1 VADWQVSFALGDEE
15 ESKGEGT
22 ALPAKGGTAIT
33 AHEAAART
41 RRLWDLGEDGV
52 DSGSSVPTCAGTHS
66 PCATLHPLLSVRA
79 PLFED
84 GQGEAAVTQGHPKE
98 ASEPQATSS
107 GLFDPQSPNKEQLV
121 RLLLNAPLPE
131 SSRSTDS
138 RKTGG
143 LGASNVN
150 VSSRSCQPAD
160 KKTSQLLLLSQISA
174 QLT

>member
-1 VADWQVSFALGDEE
+1 MADWQVSLAVGDEE
-15 ESKGEGT
+15 ESEGDGT
-22 ALPAKGGTAIT
+22 ALPAKGGTGTT
-33 AHEAAART
+33 AGEAAARAVASGPWGTMEWT
-41 RRLWDLGEDGV
+41 RAALC
-52 DSGSSVPTCAGTHS
+52 PPAGAHS
-66 PCATLHPLLSVRA
+66 PRHTPPLPSVRA

-84 GQGEAAVTQGHPKE
+84 GQAEAAVTQGHPTE

-143 LGASNVN
+143 LGASSVN
-150 VSSRSCQPAD
+150 VSSRSCRPAD